1 MKEEAN
7 QVTFMM
13 YATQAIALNRTAQ
26 NNTDAALNLIED
38 EIPTLRRFA
47 RSLTRDRDQADDL
60 VQDCLLRAIENIEKW
75 QPGTSMR
82 AWLIVMLR
90 NLFYNKM
97 RKAKRERESGDEL
110 QAKVQTVT
118 PANQEHNL
126 ALQDLGEAFDQLSGD
141 HREVL
146 ALVVIQGLDYETTA
160 EVLDV
165 KVGTVKSRLSRA
177 RSELAATTGV
187 DR

>member
-1 MKEEAN
+1 MKEEAQ
-7 QVTFMM
+7 QVISMT
-13 YATQAIALNRTAQ
+13 YATQNYSLNQPARSHK
-26 NNTDAALNLIED
+26 DAALDLIED

-97 RKAKRERESGDEL
+97 RRVKRERDSGEQL
-110 QAKVQTVT
+110 KAKVQTVT

-126 ALQDLGEAFDQLSGD
+126 ALKDLGEAFDQLSDD
-141 HREVL
+141 HREVI
-146 ALVVIQGLDYETTA
+146 ALVVIQGLDYEATA
-160 EVLDV
+160 NVLDV

-177 RSELAATTGV
+177 RRELADTTEV
-187 DR
+187 VH